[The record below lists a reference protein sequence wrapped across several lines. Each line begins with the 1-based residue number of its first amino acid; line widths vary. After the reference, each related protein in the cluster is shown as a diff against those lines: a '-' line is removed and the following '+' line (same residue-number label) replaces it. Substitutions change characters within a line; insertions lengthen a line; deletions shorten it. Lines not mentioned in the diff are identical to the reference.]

1 MQAKVEETLM
11 ELIIQEYS
19 IKVILM
25 SLFYFWFTLE
35 APAHAADPESVAGE
49 DVFLH
54 MGVVI
59 EIIKNTVRSL
69 PNQRRTPELEALNE
83 KMQILK
89 SYLPHPEILDKL
101 VPKNIEEQTRHI
113 NTSIN
118 TLINECI
125 KQNFHLEAIMVVL
138 FSQWMRLSV
147 FFGISESE
155 WQKMDYYLPD
165 ILKAVR
171 NYLCSIGTP
180 VE

>member
-69 PNQRRTPELEALNE
+69 PNQRRTPEIEALNE

-101 VPKNIEEQTRHI
+101 VPENIE
-113 NTSIN
+113 NKLY
-118 TLINECI
+118 TLI
-125 KQNFHLEAIMVVL
+125 H
-138 FSQWMRLSV
+138 RL
-147 FFGISESE
+147 
-155 WQKMDYYLPD
+155 
-165 ILKAVR
+165 
-171 NYLCSIGTP
+171 TP
-180 VE
+180 